1 LTKSLRHVKGTMLGP
16 KTRGPDAV
24 ERLDSLPGA
33 E

>member
-1 LTKSLRHVKGTMLGP
+1 MTKSLRHVKEDVLGA
-16 KTRGPDAV
+16 KSRSPDAV